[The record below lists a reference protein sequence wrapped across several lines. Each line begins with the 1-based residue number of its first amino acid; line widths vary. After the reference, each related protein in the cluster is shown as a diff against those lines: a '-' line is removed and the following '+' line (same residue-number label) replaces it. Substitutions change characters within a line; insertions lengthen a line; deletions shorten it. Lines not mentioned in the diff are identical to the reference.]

1 MCPANHLAMRHTSS
15 TFATVLPSSQ
25 IENAISRG
33 IIEAAIAD
41 AKGSE
46 AARSYASALA
56 HRQSRCALCVS
67 TSPARSC
74 LVMRLG
80 FSFVFAPFVP
90 LAPFFPP
97 LVFAP
102 SPSSSSE
109 SESKSRS
116 KSKAFGSSPGSV
128 TSYARSP

>member
-1 MCPANHLAMRHTSS
+1 MAH
-15 TFATVLPSSQ
+15 
-25 IENAISRG
+25 
-33 IIEAAIAD
+33 
-41 AKGSE
+41 AKGLE
-46 AARSYASALA
+46 AARSYAVALA

-74 LVMRLG
+74 LVIRLG
-80 FSFVFAPFVP
+80 FSFVPFAPFVP

-102 SPSSSSE
+102 SFSSSSE